1 MDIDLDNPI
10 GAVIGIFVLIIFGII
25 AVSILS
31 TMSNIITEDKCK
43 PYQEQISQKDIQIG
57 GLNTQINEVSSQ
69 LQQCRGDYKNLIE
82 QNITK
87 KDFEEV
93 KGYFNVTQI
102 QINNLNSRF
111 DQLSENYYSV
121 QNVVINKYNV
131 SIVLNFVFA
140 LEILSFV
147 LLKNELAM
155 FLLNLVRKRKKKKAE
170 GDKNA

>member
-10 GAVIGIFVLIIFGII
+10 GAVIGIFVLIIFGIV

-31 TMSNIITEDKCK
+31 TLSNVITEDKCR

-57 GLNTQINEVSSQ
+57 GLNTQINEVNSQ
-69 LQQCRGDYKNLIE
+69 LQQCRGDYQNLIE

-131 SIVLNFVFA
+131 SIALNFVFA

-155 FLLNLVRKRKKKKAE
+155 FLLNWVRKKRKKKE
-170 GDKNA
+170 GEHKGD